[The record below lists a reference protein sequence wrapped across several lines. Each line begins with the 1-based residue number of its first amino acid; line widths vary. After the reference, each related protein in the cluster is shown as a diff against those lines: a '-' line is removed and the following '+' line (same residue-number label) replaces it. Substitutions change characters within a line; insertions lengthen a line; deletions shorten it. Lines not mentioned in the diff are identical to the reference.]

1 MEFSLLLSM
10 AGFALAMSISPGP
23 VNLVALGTGARYGFT
38 ASLRHVVGATLG
50 FILLLLL
57 MGLGLGGALSRW
69 PVALGA
75 IHWGGVLFL
84 GWMAW
89 QLLVDSGEVEEVEG
103 VPPAFWYGALMQW
116 LNPKAWLAASMGMG
130 AYGIAGGMSQIA
142 LFTGIYL
149 VICLGSIACWAYA
162 GSRLQGG
169 WSLLADCAG
178 SIGPWRSCCCSAPP
192 IWCARPEGRAALC
205 TGPGWRPPGV

>member
-1 MEFSLLLSM
+1 M

-38 ASLRHVVGATLG
+38 ASLSHVV
-50 FILLLLL
+50 
-57 MGLGLGGALSRW
+57 
-69 PVALGA
+69 GA

-89 QLLVDSGEVEEVEG
+89 QLLVDSGEVKEVEG

-149 VICLGSIACWAYA
+149 LICLGSIACWAYA
-162 GSRLQGG
+162 GSRLQG
-169 WSLLADCAG
+169 WLVSPRRLRWFNRAMALLLLLSAAYLV
-178 SIGPWRSCCCSAPP
+178 RSS
-192 IWCARPEGRAALC
+192 
-205 TGPGWRPPGV
+205 

>member
-130 AYGIAGGMSQIA
+130 TYGIAGGMSQIA

-162 GSRLQGG
+162 GSRLQG
-169 WSLLADCAG
+169 WLVSPRRLRWFNRAMALLLLLSAAYLV
-178 SIGPWRSCCCSAPP
+178 RSS
-192 IWCARPEGRAALC
+192 
-205 TGPGWRPPGV
+205 

>member
-23 VNLVALGTGARYGFT
+23 VNLVALGSGARYGFT
-38 ASLRHVVGATLG
+38 ASLRHVV
-50 FILLLLL
+50 
-57 MGLGLGGALSRW
+57 
-69 PVALGA
+69 GA

-130 AYGIAGGMSQIA
+130 AYGIAGGMRQIA

-162 GSRLQGG
+162 GSRLQG
-169 WSLLADCAG
+169 WLVSPRRLRWFNRAMALLLLLSAAYLV
-178 SIGPWRSCCCSAPP
+178 RSS
-192 IWCARPEGRAALC
+192 
-205 TGPGWRPPGV
+205 

>member
-1 MEFSLLLSM
+1 MEISLLLSM

-23 VNLVALGTGARYGFT
+23 VNLVALSSGAQYGLH

-69 PVALGA
+69 PVAAGA

-84 GWMAW
+84 CYMAW
-89 QLLVDSGEVEEVEG
+89 QLLVDGGQLERVEG
-103 VPPAFWYGALMQW
+103 AAPAFWYGALMQW

-130 AYGIAGGMSQIA
+130 AYGVAGGLGQIA
-142 LFTGIYL
+142 LFTSLYL

-162 GSRLQGG
+162 GSCMQGLLLEPRRLR
-169 WSLLADCAG
+169 WFNRAMALLLLLSAAYLV
-178 SIGPWRSCCCSAPP
+178 RSA
-192 IWCARPEGRAALC
+192 
-205 TGPGWRPPGV
+205 

>member
-1 MEFSLLLSM
+1 MEISLLFSM

-23 VNLVALGTGARYGFT
+23 VNLVALGTGARYGFP

-69 PVALGA
+69 PLVAGVL
-75 IHWGGVLFL
+75 HWGGVLFL
-84 GWMAW
+84 CYLAW
-89 QLLVDSGEVEEVEG
+89 QLLVDSGRVEG
-103 VPPAFWYGALMQW
+103 VDGGPPAFWYGALMQW

-130 AYGIAGGMSQIA
+130 AYGIAGGVGQIM
-142 LFTGIYL
+142 LFTALYL

-162 GSRLQGG
+162 GSRLQGWLVSPRRLRG
-169 WSLLADCAG
+169 FNRAMALLLLLSAAYLV
-178 SIGPWRSCCCSAPP
+178 RSS
-192 IWCARPEGRAALC
+192 
-205 TGPGWRPPGV
+205 

>member
-1 MEFSLLLSM
+1 MSSLFGSKTVR
-10 AGFALAMSISPGP
+10 LAAI
-23 VNLVALGTGARYGFT
+23 ALG
-38 ASLRHVVGATLG
+38 LGATL
-50 FILLLLL
+50 LQWPLAAEVL
-57 MGLGLGGALSRW
+57 RW
-69 PVALGA
+69 A
-75 IHWGGVLFL
+75 GVIFL

-89 QLLVDSGEVEEVEG
+89 QLLVDSGEVKEVEG

-162 GSRLQGG
+162 GSCMQGLLLVPRRLR
-169 WSLLADCAG
+169 WFNRAMALLLLLSAAYLV
-178 SIGPWRSCCCSAPP
+178 RSA
-192 IWCARPEGRAALC
+192 
-205 TGPGWRPPGV
+205 

>member
-1 MEFSLLLSM
+1 MEISLLLSM

-23 VNLVALGTGARYGFT
+23 VNLVALGAGARYGFL

-69 PVALGA
+69 PLVAGIL
-75 IHWGGVLFL
+75 HWGGVLFL
-84 GWMAW
+84 CYLAW
-89 QLLVDSGEVEEVEG
+89 QLLVDSGRVEGVDG

-130 AYGIAGGMSQIA
+130 AYGIAGGVGQIM
-142 LFTGIYL
+142 LFTTLYL

-162 GSRLQGG
+162 GSRLQGWLVSPRRLRG
-169 WSLLADCAG
+169 FNRAMALLLLLSAAYLV
-178 SIGPWRSCCCSAPP
+178 RSS
-192 IWCARPEGRAALC
+192 
-205 TGPGWRPPGV
+205 

>member
-1 MEFSLLLSM
+1 MSLLLSM

-23 VNLVALGTGARYGFT
+23 VNLVALGSGARYGFL

-57 MGLGLGGALSRW
+57 MGLGLGATLLQWPLAADAQRW
-69 PVALGA
+69 A
-75 IHWGGVLFL
+75 GVIFL

-89 QLLVDSGEVEEVEG
+89 QLLVDSGRVEG
-103 VPPAFWYGALMQW
+103 GDGVAPSFWYGALMQW

-130 AYGIAGGMSQIA
+130 VYGAVGGSGQMM

-149 VICLGSIACWAYA
+149 VICLCSIACWAYA
-162 GSRLQGG
+162 GSYLQG
-169 WSLLADCAG
+169 LLLSPVRLRWFNRAMALLLLL
-178 SIGPWRSCCCSAPP
+178 SA
-192 IWCARPEGRAALC
+192 AYL
-205 TGPGWRPPGV
+205 VH